1 MELPRRLVAVG
12 PPTLHLRRVSGVTKE
27 EHEEKGRRKWEKRK
41 RKLFQGRE
49 QTLQSSQGF
58 RRSLGHCHPDQYR
71 QPHLG
76 DDRDHDDDDDND
88 DREENFD
95 HSH

>member
-27 EHEEKGRRKWEKRK
+27 ENEGKGRRKQEERK

-49 QTLQSSQGF
+49 LTLQSSQGF

-76 DDRDHDDDDDND
+76 DERDRDDDHDKD

-95 HSH
+95 HIH

>member
-27 EHEEKGRRKWEKRK
+27 ENGGKGRRKQGERK
-41 RKLFQGRE
+41 RKLLQGRE

-58 RRSLGHCHPDQYR
+58 RGSLGHCHPDQYR

-76 DDRDHDDDDDND
+76 DDRDCDDDYDKD

>member
-1 MELPRRLVAVG
+1 MVAVG
-12 PPTLHLRRVSGVTKE
+12 PPTLHLSVMSWVTKE
-27 EHEEKGRRKWEKRK
+27 ENEEKGRRKQKERK
-41 RKLFQGRE
+41 RKLLQGRE

-76 DDRDHDDDDDND
+76 DDRDRDDDKDDIVINTATTQTSIG
-88 DREENFD
+88 NHF
-95 HSH
+95 

>member
-12 PPTLHLRRVSGVTKE
+12 PPTLHLCVMSWVTKE
-27 EHEEKGRRKWEKRK
+27 ENEGKGRRKQEERK
-41 RKLFQGRE
+41 RKLLQGRE

-76 DDRDHDDDDDND
+76 DERDCDDDDDKD
-88 DREENFD
+88 DREDQFR
-95 HSH
+95 S